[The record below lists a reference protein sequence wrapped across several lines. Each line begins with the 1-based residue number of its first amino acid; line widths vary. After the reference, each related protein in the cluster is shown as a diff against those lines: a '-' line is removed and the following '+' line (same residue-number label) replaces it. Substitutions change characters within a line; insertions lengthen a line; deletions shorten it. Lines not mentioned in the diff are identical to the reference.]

1 MSRLLALFA
10 LLLALPTA
18 AQGIPFEPETG
29 DTETEAETPAPRPA
43 PPPASPAPARA
54 PVEVRTV
61 RADIRTYGPRRLGG
75 PRTGLTLL
83 SQETVRKINEAFG
96 TCYDSPCDTPRLSES
111 VPVVT
116 QFGWQFE
123 NRMFQTESG
132 LTGVTE
138 WVLLVGGAEQGLFLP
153 SLTLLAGIRA
163 PSGFEFGVGPNLSL
177 SGAAYAVGV
186 GMNNEVGEISI
197 PVNLAVVLGQDG
209 PRTSLLVGFTVSER
223 RW

>member
-1 MSRLLALFA
+1 MERSRLGMKSWKRERASLISLRDSQP
-10 LLLALPTA
+10 L
-18 AQGIPFEPETG
+18 QGDNGRTKISLQVE
-29 DTETEAETPAPRPA
+29 D
-43 PPPASPAPARA
+43 SPQP
-54 PVEVRTV
+54 
-61 RADIRTYGPRRLGG
+61 YGPRRLGG

-83 SQETVRKINEAFG
+83 SQETVRKINEAFDG
-96 TCYDSPCDTPRLSES
+96 CYDSPCDTPRLSES

-186 GMNNEVGEISI
+186 GMNNEIGEISI

>member
-1 MSRLLALFA
+1 
-10 LLLALPTA
+10 
-18 AQGIPFEPETG
+18 
-29 DTETEAETPAPRPA
+29 
-43 PPPASPAPARA
+43 
-54 PVEVRTV
+54 VRTL
-61 RADIRTYGPRRLGG
+61 RAVDRIRGPRRLSG

-83 SQETVRKINEAFG
+83 SQETIRKINEAFDG
-96 TCYDSPCDTPRLSES
+96 CYDGYQNTSCDTPRLSES
-111 VPVVT
+111 FPLVT

-163 PSGFEFGVGPNLSL
+163 PSGLEIGVGPNLSL
-177 SGAAYAVGV
+177 SGAAYAIGVGV
-186 GMNNEVGEISI
+186 NNQVGEISI